1 MNVCN
6 TTYIAFLVCV
16 LSVSVGCKNV
26 EQVTTQSESKSS
38 SRLFHVTAP
47 PLEVLANEKTTA
59 QLSLKAVSPWKINAE
74 YPTKLQ
80 LENAATETHFSTE
93 KLSFGGSDIA
103 VKASKATVSIP
114 LRGESPG
121 ESTLKGTLKF
131 SLCRADQCI
140 LRESSVAW
148 NIRVSD
154 PAR

>member
-1 MNVCN
+1 MNVSS
-6 TTYIAFLVCV
+6 TTCIAFLLCV
-16 LSVSVGCKNV
+16 LSALVGCKNV
-26 EQVTTQSESKSS
+26 EQVTTPSESKSS

-47 PLEVLANEKTTA
+47 PLEVLANEKATA
-59 QLSLKAVSPWKINAE
+59 QLSLKALPPWKINAE

-80 LENAATETHFSTE
+80 LVDTAKEPHFSTQ

-103 VKASKATVSIP
+103 VEASKATVAIP

-121 ESTLKGTLKF
+121 ESTMKGTLKF
-131 SLCRADQCI
+131 SLCRAEQCI

-154 PAR
+154 SER